1 MNMEFNI
8 LHWIYVLV
16 MFGGSAIV
24 AFLSRNPK
32 KVPKIEYFLAFF
44 IPIWSALAY
53 MAMALGQGMVE
64 IENQI
69 AFYARYLDWI
79 VTTPL
84 LLVSLSLVAMYRVKK
99 DGILIASLVAADII
113 MILTG
118 LIADISKGNL
128 RYLWFIIGIIG
139 FLVSLFII
147 WVPLVKIAN
156 SQGENLG
163 KVYKSLALY
172 LTIFWVGYPTT
183 WILGP
188 SGLEIISQ
196 SWDTYLFILLPMF
209 SKVGFGLLT
218 LFKLRAL
225 EK

>member
-1 MNMEFNI
+1 MNIEFNI

-64 IENQI
+64 VENQI

-84 LLVSLSLVAMYRVKK
+84 LLISLSLVAMYRVKK
-99 DGILIASLVAADII
+99 DIILIAGLVAADII

-139 FLVSLFII
+139 FFVSLYII
-147 WVPLVKIAN
+147 WIPLVKIAD
-156 SQGENLG
+156 SQGETIG
-163 KVYKSLALY
+163 KIYKGLALY
-172 LTIFWVGYPTT
+172 LTIFWIGYPTT

-188 SGLEIISQ
+188 SGLGLISQ
-196 SWDTYLFILLPMF
+196 TWDTYLFVILPIF
-209 SKVGFGLLT
+209 SKVGFGLLV
-218 LFKLRAL
+218 LFKLRGL
-225 EK
+225 EN